1 MKKNFVK
8 IIALALMTV
17 CALSFAACSS
27 YGSLEKSFT
36 DAGYVKSEKIEG
48 TAKDIEAFCEKESI
62 PVTAHAFA
70 KAKGITSDV
79 VLILEFQSTDDMK
92 KLYDESETVKGFVK
106 DVVSNEDAKE
116 FYKTLENAG
125 YAKGNCLVLSL
136 NPINRADVIEIVKK
150 A

>member
-27 YGSLEKSFT
+27 YGSLEKAFT
-36 DAGYVKSEKIEG
+36 DAGYTKSEKIEG
-48 TAKDIEAFCEKESI
+48 TAKDIEAFCEKDNI
-62 PVTAHAFA
+62 AATAHVFA
-70 KAKGITSDV
+70 KSKGISSDV
-79 VLILEFQSTDDMK
+79 VLILEFNSTDDMK
-92 KLYDESETVKGFVK
+92 KLYDDSETVKGFVK
-106 DVVSNEDAKE
+106 DVASNEDAKE

-125 YAKGNCLVLSL
+125 YAKGNCLVLSI
-136 NPINRADVIEIVKK
+136 NPINRADVIDIVKK